1 MEYNFARYLKSRIV
15 QVRRYSSKIYRGE
28 GLAIAAPLELLR
40 AAAARVSRVRRRALG
55 LLGLAILGCGALA
68 VTLFHPEA
76 ELSRLQIEKG
86 DSLASL
92 FGRANL
98 PDHELLAVMEASHG
112 AAFGLALVP
121 GEQVR
126 IIRRDDGGLGR
137 LIVDVG
143 GGEAT
148 EFVSNE
154 AGQFTIVRRASSD
167 ATSLPKPA
175 DDEAPRPMLS
185 GGGSLPE
192 PDPRPADRLRRSG
205 GPAEPDTPDTGPT
218 TLQTAAREDAPSPAD
233 SMERVTV
240 RNGDNL
246 YLIFRR
252 NGLPQGDLLD
262 LLSSGK
268 EGKGLK
274 RLSPGQY
281 VAFARGPAGEVA
293 EFHHQVDELTT
304 VRFTRDTDGFTPR
317 VVTREYNR
325 QIAVKNGVIRS
336 SLFAAADGVPEPIV
350 HKLVSVLEWDI
361 DFSRDLRR
369 GDSFSLLYEELHV
382 DGRRVRTGNVLALE
396 FRSQRTGKP
405 IRAFRYTDT
414 NGNTDYFTPEGHSL
428 RRAFTRNPLR
438 FTRISSRFSKS
449 RLHPVLKTKRPHRG
463 VDYAAPRGTRI
474 RATGDGVVSF
484 VGRKGGYGK
493 TIVLTHG
500 RGYTTLYGHMS
511 RYAKGIR
518 KGARIEQGQLIGYV
532 GSTGL
537 STGPHLHYEFRVNG
551 VHRDPLT
558 VKLPRSAPLDERELK
573 RFRNTIEPL
582 VARIDTLGAV
592 KLARLDR

>member
-1 MEYNFARYLKSRIV
+1 M
-15 QVRRYSSKIYRGE
+15 
-28 GLAIAAPLELLR
+28 LALTLLR
-40 AAAARVSRVRRRALG
+40 PDSGQSSLR
-55 LLGLAILGCGALA
+55 
-68 VTLFHPEA
+68 
-76 ELSRLQIEKG
+76 IEDG
-86 DSLASL
+86 DSLARL
-92 FGRANL
+92 FDRAGVS
-98 PDHELLAVMEASHG
+98 DSELLAVMEASHG
-112 AAFGLALVP
+112 AAFRLTLVP
-121 GEQVR
+121 GEELRLVR
-126 IIRRDDGGLGR
+126 RNDGSLSKLTVGR
-137 LIVDVG
+137 G

-148 EFVSNE
+148 EFVGND
-154 AGQFTIVRRASSD
+154 AGQFSIVSREPSVTDARVPPSYDDSASGD
-167 ATSLPKPA
+167 PIAA
-175 DDEAPRPMLS
+175 DTE
-185 GGGSLPE
+185 
-192 PDPRPADRLRRSG
+192 
-205 GPAEPDTPDTGPT
+205 GPVPT
-218 TLQTAAREDAPSPAD
+218 TPSIDVSRRLPRSADEEADSSSAPTVAQVGAHDDSGDSPASID
-233 SMERVTV
+233 SLQRVDV
-240 RNGDNL
+240 RNGDSL

-252 NGLPQGDLLD
+252 NGLPQVDLLG

-268 EGKGLK
+268 EGKNLK
-274 RLSPGQY
+274 RLRPGQT
-281 VAFARGPAGEVA
+281 VAFERGPGGEIA
-293 EFHHQVDELTT
+293 EFHHEVDELTT
-304 VRFTRDTDGFTPR
+304 VRFERDTDGFTPR
-317 VVTREYNR
+317 VVTREYDR

-350 HKLVSVLEWDI
+350 HELVSVLEWDI

-396 FRSQRTGKP
+396 FRSQRNEKP
-405 IRAFRYTDT
+405 IRAFRYTDAD
-414 NGNTDYFTPEGHSL
+414 GNTDYFTPDGQSL

-449 RLHPVLKTKRPHRG
+449 RLHPVLKVRRPHRG

-518 KGARIEQGQLIGYV
+518 KGTRIEQGQLIGYV

-537 STGPHLHYEFRVNG
+537 STGPHLHYEFRING

-573 RFRNTIEPL
+573 RFRSAIAPL
-582 VARIDTLGAV
+582 AARIDTLGAV
-592 KLARLDR
+592 KLARLDH